1 MESQSSKNKNTEIK
15 FLLKLFKDSINKAVN
30 ISTKQQCMIEDGDCE
45 PDIVR
50 VLQLFELILCH
61 GLKTPTTLNKLTTFF
76 SAFTNPKNKILGNST
91 SENDKFDNSTAH
103 QIQNNSFWPV
113 IATSLSKQSAY
124 SDETSVENLSSVY
137 GTIDQVKHLTKNN
150 SLKSR
155 FLLRFS
161 MMKKE
166 SHDLLTLI
174 KQSSMDCYDPE
185 NSILFC
191 DDSFD
196 ELYGLLMSLSAID
209 VEFCLKNDSTD
220 LRAQDSYICWFLSP
234 SYLAIDLEVDAGNME
249 ISCPEKDHALV
260 NQKSYLEQENVLLH
274 NKVSVKN
281 SRIEELEK
289 QLAIAN
295 TMNIAIEASLEKFK
309 TDVEEHQGAK
319 DLAREEIDSV
329 KDLLTN
335 ETELKFSLETEP
347 NEKTTQVND
356 LVMALKILERDVSD
370 KRETIQDLNS
380 KNSDLKAVKD
390 ELYENYQSEK
400 TSASQL
406 MVSNDELRSGL
417 TRLRK
422 TLENVEN
429 DHEKLETSFDLKTKQ
444 AASLKGQVEQLGKAR
459 DAVSSDLEVE
469 RDWRQKLQSELNKH
483 KDLSKQI
490 AERSSKIEELQATL
504 GVQVEEKQEAFTRIS
519 ELEQSL
525 SELGQ
530 KFEDQVVTAE
540 EVRNYVANSVGK
552 GGTWVSDEL
561 VSFCKGCDS
570 KFTIARRRHHCR
582 RCGDIFCAKCSS
594 STKKLTD
601 SSSKA
606 VRVCDICVVE
616 LA

>member
-1 MESQSSKNKNTEIK
+1 
-15 FLLKLFKDSINKAVN
+15 
-30 ISTKQQCMIEDGDCE
+30 
-45 PDIVR
+45 
-50 VLQLFELILCH
+50 
-61 GLKTPTTLNKLTTFF
+61 
-76 SAFTNPKNKILGNST
+76 
-91 SENDKFDNSTAH
+91 
-103 QIQNNSFWPV
+103 
-113 IATSLSKQSAY
+113 
-124 SDETSVENLSSVY
+124 
-137 GTIDQVKHLTKNN
+137 
-150 SLKSR
+150 
-155 FLLRFS
+155 

-174 KQSSMDCYDPE
+174 KQSSIDCYDPE
-185 NSILFC
+185 NSILLC

-220 LRAQDSYICWFLSP
+220 LRARDSYICWFLSP
-234 SYLAIDLEVDAGNME
+234 SYLAIDLEVDAGNVE
-249 ISCPEKDHALV
+249 ISSPEKDQALV

-274 NKVSVKN
+274 NKVSAKN
-281 SRIEELEK
+281 SRIDELEK
-289 QLAIAN
+289 QLATAN

-309 TDVEEHQGAK
+309 IDVEDHQGAK

-335 ETELKFSLETEP
+335 ETELKVRLETEL
-347 NEKTTQVND
+347 NEKTSQVND

-370 KRETIQDLNS
+370 KRETVQDLNS

-429 DHEKLETSFDLKTKQ
+429 DHEKLEASFDLKTKQ

-490 AERSSKIEELQATL
+490 VERSSKIEELKAKL
-504 GVQVEEKQEAFTRIS
+504 GVQKEEKQEAFTRIT

-540 EVRNYVANSVGK
+540 EVRDYVANSVGK

>member
-1 MESQSSKNKNTEIK
+1 
-15 FLLKLFKDSINKAVN
+15 
-30 ISTKQQCMIEDGDCE
+30 MIEDGDRE

-61 GLKTPTTLNKLTTFF
+61 GLRTSTQNKVTLFF
-76 SAFTNPKNKILGNST
+76 SAFTKPKILNNST
-91 SENDKFDNSTAH
+91 SEKDKFDNPTAN
-103 QIQNNSFWPV
+103 QMQYSSFWPA
-113 IATSLSKQSAY
+113 IATSILKQSAY
-124 SDETSVENLSSVY
+124 SDETSVDNLCSVY
-137 GTIDQVKHLTKNN
+137 ETIDQVKHLTKNN

-155 FLLRFS
+155 FLLRFA

-174 KQSSMDCYDPE
+174 KQSSMECYDAE
-185 NSILFC
+185 NSFLFC

-196 ELYGLLMSLSAID
+196 ELYGLLMALSAID
-209 VEFCLKNDSTD
+209 VEFCLKTDSTSD
-220 LRAQDSYICWFLSP
+220 LRGQDSYICWFLSP
-234 SYLAIDLEVDAGNME
+234 SYLAIDLEVDAGNMK
-249 ISCPEKDHALV
+249 ISSPEKDHHALV
-260 NQKSYLEQENVLLH
+260 NQKSYLEQENALLH

-289 QLAIAN
+289 QLVTSN

-309 TDVEEHQGAK
+309 TDVEEHQGAT

-329 KDLLTN
+329 KELLTT
-335 ETELKFSLETEP
+335 ETELKIGLETEL

-380 KNSDLKAVKD
+380 KSSDLKAVKD

-422 TLENVEN
+422 TLEALEN
-429 DHEKLETSFDLKTKQ
+429 DHEKLETGFDLKTKQ
-444 AASLKGQVEQLGKAR
+444 VASLKGQVEQLGKAR
-459 DAVSSDLEVE
+459 DTVSSDLEVE

-490 AERSSKIEELQATL
+490 AERSSRIEELHAKL

-540 EVRNYVANSVGK
+540 EVRDYVANSVGK
-552 GGTWVSDEL
+552 GGTWVSDEM

-606 VRVCDICVVE
+606 VRICDICVVE